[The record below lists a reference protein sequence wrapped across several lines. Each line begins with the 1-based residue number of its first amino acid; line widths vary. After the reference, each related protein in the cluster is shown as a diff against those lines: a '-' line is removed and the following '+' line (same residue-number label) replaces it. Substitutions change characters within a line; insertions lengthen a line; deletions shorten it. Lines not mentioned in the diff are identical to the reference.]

1 MNLNNA
7 TEIIARREFSPVYMI
22 FDVAFLL
29 CFAAMLSKKE
39 IYDGACRRTCG
50 NTLYDSGL
58 RDFSSCLPFEKHIR
72 GAQPFSCAFMDVDKL
87 WVYEF
92 YLDMALDI

>member
-29 CFAAMLSKKE
+29 CFAAMLIVKKK
-39 IYDGACRRTCG
+39 YRVPSLV
-50 NTLYDSGL
+50 TLSVCIASYIPVL
-58 RDFSSCLPFEKHIR
+58 LAI
-72 GAQPFSCAFMDVDKL
+72 L
-87 WVYEF
+87 
-92 YLDMALDI
+92 I

>member
-29 CFAAMLSKKE
+29 CFAAMLIVKKK
-39 IYDGACRRTCG
+39 YMTVLVGALAGILYMIVDYGIFTLSAIREAYPRGTAFFLCFYGCR
-50 NTLYDSGL
+50 
-58 RDFSSCLPFEKHIR
+58 
-72 GAQPFSCAFMDVDKL
+72 
-87 WVYEF
+87 
-92 YLDMALDI
+92 

>member
-29 CFAAMLSKKE
+29 CFAAML
-39 IYDGACRRTCG
+39 IV
-50 NTLYDSGL
+50 NLL
-58 RDFSSCLPFEKHIR
+58 RKVNS
-72 GAQPFSCAFMDVDKL
+72 
-87 WVYEF
+87 
-92 YLDMALDI
+92 YLENN

>member
-29 CFAAMLSKKE
+29 CFAAMLIVKKK
-39 IYDGACRRTCG
+39 YMTVLVGALAGIMFT
-50 NTLYDSGL
+50 GL
-58 RDFSSCLPFEKHIR
+58 LKNL
-72 GAQPFSCAFMDVDKL
+72 DVKL
-87 WVYEF
+87 RSLTF
-92 YLDMALDI
+92 